1 MRAAYVPDDLWRS
14 LIDDFEA
21 GILLLDA
28 DRVVVYANAAAAKLL
43 DYALPDT
50 IGLDAGDLLALCQP
64 GRLDIARLRTGLT
77 EGKFSAGRKYAVTT
91 TRRRLSVQIFP
102 LADPFG
108 MGMAL
113 VLRPLLN
120 WQADLITRHTL
131 NEMHGPLTYAS
142 DYVET
147 LLENI
152 QRDYGGDSEVLG
164 LARVAHASVR
174 QLVDV
179 WETLRR
185 LDLTGAWAL
194 PTSAF
199 SPIRLEDALH
209 TAQQELANQ
218 AGSDF
223 PDLEFESSEEIPSVS
238 GAPQLLHVGLCA
250 LLEGAAARLR
260 KRDVLDV
267 WAEDRHHYVEVVV
280 TAGQPGST
288 LLPHLLDELPFA
300 IAEQAVLQH
309 GGRIW
314 FDNSSTSPACCFSL
328 PVWRA

>member
-1 MRAAYVPDDLWRS
+1 
-14 LIDDFEA
+14 
-21 GILLLDA
+21 
-28 DRVVVYANAAAAKLL
+28 
-43 DYALPDT
+43 
-50 IGLDAGDLLALCQP
+50 
-64 GRLDIARLRTGLT
+64 
-77 EGKFSAGRKYAVTT
+77 
-91 TRRRLSVQIFP
+91 
-102 LADPFG
+102 
-108 MGMAL
+108 MAL

-120 WQADLITRHTL
+120 WQADLITQHTL

-142 DYVET
+142 DYVES

-152 QRDYGGDSEVLG
+152 QRDYGEDNEVFG
-164 LARVAHASVR
+164 LARVAHANLR

-179 WETLRR
+179 WEALRR
-185 LDLTGAWAL
+185 LELTSAWAL

-199 SPIRLEDALH
+199 SPIRLEDALR
-209 TAQQELANQ
+209 TARQELAHQ

-223 PDLEFESSEEIPSVS
+223 PVLEFELSEKLPPIS

-260 KRDVLDV
+260 KRDVLNI
-267 WAEDRHHYVEVVV
+267 WAEDRHHYVEVVM
-280 TAGQPGST
+280 TAGLPGST

-300 IAEQAVLQH
+300 IVEQAVLQH

-328 PVWRA
+328 PVWRANL